1 MNCVFIKN
9 LKFFVHFT
17 RKTTKLEVKT
27 PNCFSRKLMY
37 FLICLLLM
45 IMVTSFFI
53 YIIIEYSRNIRKGGK
68 KQRFFIQIVVW
79 LKFFLK
85 SMHSFFKKTKSF
97 FLDSIQGSWGGK
109 EAGGHFFFVSWL
121 AKFSG
126 SMGLNEDL
134 YRCSK

>member
-1 MNCVFIKN
+1 MNCVFIQN
-9 LKFFVHFT
+9 FQFFVHFT

-45 IMVTSFFI
+45 IMVTSFFYI
-53 YIIIEYSRNIRKGGK
+53 YNNRIQQKYKKRRQKTTIFHSNSSMAEVFFKVHAFVLLK
-68 KQRFFIQIVVW
+68 KQNLSFQIVLRAVGEERRREG
-79 LKFFLK
+79 
-85 SMHSFFKKTKSF
+85 
-97 FLDSIQGSWGGK
+97 I
-109 EAGGHFFFVSWL
+109 FFVSWL